1 MSSKPLTIPTLK
13 VPSRARAARLVVTAF
28 VVVLLTVEL
37 MLVTPSVLSA
47 AASLTPSSLAW
58 LAVAAVATVASMV
71 AFARVRQRM
80 LRAAGVRV
88 PLTQSVAVSYAAG
101 ALNTTM
107 PGGGVV
113 STAYTFR
120 RIRDW
125 GAPTAVATW
134 SVAVTGLVATAT
146 LSMVGA
152 TGIILGGGSTGS
164 LLQSAVEV
172 TAVLLLMA
180 GIAYL
185 ISNPDRLAG
194 TAGGALR
201 RVNRLRG
208 RPAETGYAR
217 LSRMID
223 ALKVIRPSRRSWV
236 DAWTLSLLN
245 WVLDAACLAA
255 CCAAFGVQVSLP
267 ALLLTY
273 TAGMAATSL
282 TPLPGGLGVVEAA
295 LLLGLTAAGASWKAA
310 LAAVVVYR
318 LLSVGSVALVGWGL
332 IGARRISR
340 AATRGE
346 PLDPPAASTPVVT
359 ANQSRP
365 VCANQA
371 PAAQPERATR
381 KRCHDD
387 QPGLRGAA
395 GQLAAGRQDH
405 APVAGQ
411 HRAGLRRGRRAP
423 RDHRLPGHRAA
434 VPLRGRE
441 RCDRRIAGAG
451 SAGHR
456 GTGRPHR
463 GPRRP
468 HGRAAGLAR
477 AGARQ
482 PDTDRRRPLRG
493 HRHRISGGGG
503 RRTAGIR
510 DRRDRSDRPDAS
522 VESTSAGSPTAP
534 GGGVNPLCVP
544 ATRAL
549 E

>member
-1 MSSKPLTIPTLK
+1 MSAKPWTIPVVTL
-13 VPSRARAARLVVTAF
+13 PSRGRVARLVVTAF
-28 VVVLLTVEL
+28 VVALLTVEL
-37 MLVTPSVLSA
+37 VLVTPSVLSA
-47 AASLTPSSLAW
+47 AASLTASSLAW
-58 LAVAAVATVASMV
+58 LAVAALATGASMV

-88 PLTQSVAVSYAAG
+88 PLVRSVAVSYAAG

-113 STAYTFR
+113 SAAYTFR

-125 GAPTAVATW
+125 GASTAVATW
-134 SVAVTGLVATAT
+134 CIAVTGLLATAT
-146 LSMVGA
+146 LSVVGA

-164 LLQSAVEV
+164 LLQSAAEV

-180 GIAYL
+180 GIAYV

-295 LLLGLTAAGASWKAA
+295 LLLGLTAAGAPWKAA

-332 IGARRISR
+332 IGARRVTR

-346 PLDPPAASTPVVT
+346 PLGPPAAGTPVVT
-359 ANQSRP
+359 ANRP
-365 VCANQA
+365 QPAGANQ
-371 PAAQPERATR
+371 PPPAQPERATR
-381 KRCHDD
+381 AKDVMMINPDSVAPGDSWQRVARTMRRLRASTVPVCDED
-387 QPGLRGAA
+387 GGLRGIIDY
-395 GQLAAGRQDH
+395 RDI
-405 APVAGQ
+405 
-411 HRAGLRRGRRAP
+411 GLRC
-423 RDHRLPGHRAA
+423 L
-434 VPLRGRE
+434 
-441 RCDRRIAGAG
+441 
-451 SAGHR
+451 
-456 GTGRPHR
+456 
-463 GPRRP
+463 
-468 HGRAAGLAR
+468 
-477 AGARQ
+477 
-482 PDTDRRRPLRG
+482 
-493 HRHRISGGGG
+493 SGGGSDATAASLAQDPLV
-503 RRTAGIR
+503 TAGPD
-510 DRRDRSDRPDAS
+510 DRIEDLAGLMAERRAWLAPVLDGRLLIGVVHYADIVTGSAEAAVGGPPAS
-522 VESTSAGSPTAP
+522 VTGGTEATDRTPRSSRPVQAP
-534 GGGVNPLCVP
+534 PRLPV
-544 ATRAL
+544 AA
-549 E
+549 